1 MGFIWVLYKPTR
13 SNNFISTPSAIH
25 VLLQGVLDLR
35 SSFLLV
41 PQKAEFSNQISKD
54 HRAQIGFIHGFL
66 SQLTPLTLTFPPQK
80 KITPTNA
87 LMRWLM
93 IHIFFCCFASRCYCR
108 FVSEAKKWMNLQ
120 SSGLCGAEAMQD
132 HHENVLV
139 HVNHPQHHPHPVP
152 SPSLN
157 AKTM

>member
-1 MGFIWVLYKPTR
+1 MGFIWVLYQPTR
-13 SNNFISTPSAIH
+13 SNKFISTPPAIH

-41 PQKAEFSNQISKD
+41 PQKAEFSHQISKD

-66 SQLTPLTLTFPPQK
+66 SQVRHLQPLTFPPK
-80 KITPTNA
+80 KKCHAKNA

-93 IHIFFCCFASRCYCR
+93 IHMFFLLCKSMLLSLSFQS
-108 FVSEAKKWMNLQ
+108 KKWINLQ

-132 HHENVLV
+132 HHEDVLV

>member
-93 IHIFFCCFASRCYCR
+93 IHIFFLLLCKSMLLSICFRSQEMDEFAIFRVVWSR
-108 FVSEAKKWMNLQ
+108 SNAG
-120 SSGLCGAEAMQD
+120 SS
-132 HHENVLV
+132 
-139 HVNHPQHHPHPVP
+139 
-152 SPSLN
+152 
-157 AKTM
+157 